1 MTKLYQRKKLSDMT
15 NVGEPAPLP
24 SQLVGWPDSA
34 LADVSETAPAYATAT
49 GFAGAGFFPYTPPSP
64 PQPTVIRRIP
74 TIDFMLRLSPQ
85 TRVGIRS
92 AAKTNPYVEDFLKIM
107 ESVDYVELDNPSTI
121 EGVQLLI
128 SAQLLTQA
136 EATALLA

>member
-15 NVGEPAPLP
+15 NVGDPAPLP

-34 LADVSETAPAYATAT
+34 LADVSATAPAYATAT
-49 GFAGAGFFPYTPPSP
+49 GLTGAGFFPYTPPEP
-64 PQPTVIRRIP
+64 PPVAVIRRIP

-92 AAKTNPYVEDFLKIM
+92 AAKTNPYVEDFLKIL
-107 ESVDYVELDNPSTI
+107 ESVDYVELDNVSTVG
-121 EGVQLLI
+121 GVQFLM
-128 SAQLLTQA
+128 SAQLLTQE
-136 EATALLA
+136 EANALLA